1 MSNSL
6 YNYIAV
12 EGNIGAGKTSLVTLL
27 GKKLGYSTLFEE
39 FETNPFLTDFYK
51 DIKKHAFPVE
61 MFFLAERYKQLTNVK
76 PDAGNEKP
84 KLVAD
89 YFILKSLIFASFTL
103 DSVEFGLFKRFF
115 DVIQEKVFLPDL
127 IVYLERDNDYLL
139 GNIQN
144 RGREYEAFIQP
155 DYLSKVNE
163 GYREFFKKE
172 VRMPVIII
180 NIGNKDVFE
189 PLVLEALI
197 AKVFTEKWP
206 KGVQRIDL

>member
-27 GKKLGYSTLFEE
+27 GKKLGYATLFEE
-39 FETNPFLTDFYK
+39 FESNPFLTDFYK

-61 MFFLAERYKQLTNVK
+61 MFFLAERYKQLTNAK
-76 PDAGNEKP
+76 PDDGNEKP

-103 DSVEFGLFKRFF
+103 DSIEFGLFKRFF

-127 IVYLERDNDYLL
+127 IIYLERENDYLL

-144 RGREYEAFIQP
+144 RGRAYEAFIQP

-163 GYREFFKKE
+163 GYREFFKNE

-197 AKVFTEKWP
+197 AKVFTKKWAN
-206 KGVQRIDL
+206 GVQRIDL